1 MYLIS
6 KPIKINYFYMTTKT
20 TKSITTKNSTNEK
33 KTKKEEDDDVQYK
46 KYLAIIRNGIPQ
58 EQNIIRLNNE
68 GNYIEGREK
77 ELVQLIITN
86 MSADEFFRNLVF
98 DAVHIYSKSIK
109 NN

>member
-6 KPIKINYFYMTTKT
+6 KTIKINYFYMTTKT
-20 TKSITTKNSTNEK
+20 TKPITTKNPTNEK
-33 KTKKEEDDDVQYK
+33 NTKKDADVKHKKLSEIIKDWEYK
-46 KYLAIIRNGIPQ
+46 
-58 EQNIIRLNNE
+58 EQNIIRLNDK
-68 GNYIEGREK
+68 GMYIEGREK
-77 ELVQLIITN
+77 ELVQLIVTN